1 MKETPMNRSDI
12 ILRPSINYWVIT
24 NCHLIVISI
33 AISLF
38 SNFFKINE
46 ALQYIGSLLALSILI
61 VLFYRYINTLLC
73 TKWII
78 TEEQIHIHRGV
89 FAKCVDYIELYRVC
103 DYQERKS
110 FIQALINN
118 TNIYIYSGDKSTP
131 VLAIKGIRAGTNIL
145 KEIRHRVETQKQ
157 RKSIYE
163 FTNR

>member
-1 MKETPMNRSDI
+1 MKKTPMNPSDI
-12 ILRPSINYWVIT
+12 MLRPSINYWVIT
-24 NCHLIVISI
+24 NCHLIVISVI
-33 AISLF
+33 ILLF
-38 SNFFKINE
+38 SNFLKINE
-46 ALQYIGSLLALSILI
+46 ALQYAGSLLALGILL

-78 TEEQIHIHRGV
+78 TKEQILIYKGV
-89 FAKCVDYIELYRVC
+89 FAKSIDYIELYRVC

-118 TNIYIYSGDKSTP
+118 TNLYIYSGDKSNP
-131 VLAIKGIRAGTNIL
+131 VLAIKGIKAGTNIL
-145 KEIRHRVETQKQ
+145 KEIRERVETQKQ